1 MRWFDMARVRVR
13 ALFSRRAVDE
23 QLDAD
28 LQFHLEQAAAEYAE
42 QGLSRGEARLAAL
55 RVFGNPA
62 RVVEDVRDMSLWTSW
77 DRLTQDVQYG
87 LRTFRRNPAFAA
99 TVVLCL
105 AIGIGAN
112 TAIFTLINAA
122 LLRPLPVSHPEQLA
136 ILNPIGDD
144 RYSYPEY
151 LALREGSRAFSDV
164 IATSSLRKTAVRA
177 GADTDQALVKM
188 VTGNYFVGLGV
199 PAAIGRVFSSADEVE
214 PVAVVSRGYWS
225 RRFGDSPAALGQ
237 PIAINGVPFTIV
249 GVAPA
254 GFFGEAPGESPD
266 VWTTLALQLPEQR
279 RARGFSW
286 LQVMGRLKPATT
298 REQAELEVN
307 AVLAQARTAGIDGA
321 VRRVEVSPGARGS
334 SWLRSLSNPL
344 RVLMAVVMVVLVIAC
359 TNVASLLLAR
369 GAARQG
375 EIAMRLAVGANCGR
389 IIRQLVTESV
399 LLAAFGGAL
408 GLAFAFWTSGFLV
421 RLVAGF
427 GRPLVLDVQPDLRV
441 LLFTGAV
448 SVAAGVLSG
457 LFPAWRAVN
466 SAAGLAVADAG
477 RRVVGREGLWGI
489 RDSLIVVQLA
499 LSLVL
504 LAASAMFIRTLSN
517 LQGQDLGF
525 QADHVL
531 LVQVVPERGYRP
543 ALPALVPQLLE
554 RTQTI
559 PGVDIATV
567 AFSGTL
573 AVAGGVNGLQ
583 IAGDTPREPQDQ
595 RARADWVGPNY
606 LRTAGIPL
614 VAGRDFALADHA
626 SAPRVAI
633 VNHTF
638 ARFYFADGDA
648 VGRRFTFN
656 KNPYEIVGIAKDAKY
671 NELRETSPRVVYF
684 SLLQGGG
691 QLNSLEVRTNGRDPA
706 SIAAALRTII
716 REVDSRLSIGE
727 VTTLSARID
736 RTLSRE
742 HLVASLTAFFSG
754 LTLLLVSIGMYGTL
768 AYSTMRRTTEIAVR
782 LALGS
787 PRAAVLWLVL
797 QAVLVR
803 LTIGL
808 LLGVAG
814 VLASGRL
821 MASMLFGLRPN
832 DPATITVAAIVL
844 IAVALMASFLP
855 AVRASGMDPAAVLRD
870 SSEAPC

>member
-13 ALFSRRAVDE
+13 ALFSRHAVDE

-28 LQFHLEQAAAEYAE
+28 LQFHLEQAANELVE
-42 QGLSRGEARLAAL
+42 QGLSREEARLAAL
-55 RVFGNPA
+55 RAFGNPT
-62 RVVEDVRDMSLWTSW
+62 RVVEDVRDMSVWTW
-77 DRLTQDVQYG
+77 WERLTQDVQYG
-87 LRTFRRNPAFAA
+87 VRTFRRNPAFAA
-99 TVVLCL
+99 TVVLSL

-122 LLRPLPVSHPEQLA
+122 LLRTLPVGHPEQLT

-151 LALREGSRAFSDV
+151 LALREGSGAFSDV
-164 IATSSLRKTAVRA
+164 FAASSLRKAAVRA
-177 GADTDQALVKM
+177 GADTEQAFVKM
-188 VTGNYFVGLGV
+188 VTGNYFDGLGV
-199 PAAIGRVFSSADEVE
+199 PAGRGRVFSSADEIQ
-214 PVAVVSRGYWS
+214 PVAVISRGYWS
-225 RRFGDSPAALGQ
+225 RRFGESPGALGQ
-237 PIAINGVPFTIV
+237 PIALNGVPFTVV

-266 VWTTLALQLPEQR
+266 IWATLALQLPEQR

-298 REQAELEVN
+298 RDQAELDVN
-307 AVLAQARTAGIDGA
+307 AVLARARAAGLDGA
-321 VRRVEVSPGARGS
+321 VRRIEVSPGARGS

-344 RVLMAVVMVVLVIAC
+344 RVLMAVVMVVLAIAC
-359 TNVASLLLAR
+359 ANVASLLLAR

-375 EIAMRLAVGANCGR
+375 EIAMRLAVGASRGR
-389 IIRQLVTESV
+389 IVRQLMTESL
-399 LLAAFGGAL
+399 LLAALGGAL
-408 GLAFAFWTSGFLV
+408 SLGFAFWGSGFLV

-448 SVAAGVLSG
+448 SIAAGVLSG
-457 LFPAWRAVN
+457 LIPALRAVS
-466 SAAGLAVADAG
+466 SAAGLAWADAG
-477 RRVVGREGLWGI
+477 RRIVGRESLWGM

-517 LQGQDLGF
+517 LQAQDLGF
-525 QADHVL
+525 RADDVL

-543 ALPALVPQLLE
+543 VLPTLVPRLLE
-554 RTQTI
+554 RAQAI

-583 IAGDTPREPQDQ
+583 IEGDTPREPQEQ

-614 VAGRDFALADHA
+614 VAGRDFTAADHA
-626 SAPRVAI
+626 SAARVAI

-648 VGRRFTFN
+648 VGHRFTFN

-671 NELRETSPRVVYF
+671 VELRERSPRLVYF

-691 QLNSLEVRTNGRDPA
+691 QLNSLEVRTNGGDPG
-706 SIAAALRTII
+706 SIAAALRTAI
-716 REVDSRLSIGE
+716 REVDPGLSAGE

-736 RTLSRE
+736 RALGLE
-742 HLVASLTAFFSG
+742 HLVASLTATFSG

-768 AYSTMRRTTEIAVR
+768 AYSTMRRTTEIGVR

-797 QAVLVR
+797 RGVLIR
-803 LTIGL
+803 LAIGL

-832 DPATITVAAIVL
+832 DPATITMATVVL
-844 IAVALMASFLP
+844 MSVALAASFLP
-855 AVRASGMDPAAVLRD
+855 ALRASGLDPAAVLRD